1 MNFVIWGFRFH
12 GMKERIFVDK
22 TEIVAGV
29 TFGNTATRMSWK
41 ADELQE
47 ITIMKIE
54 EKKLFKKQ
62 MVEMISIRKKSQPM
76 GTPIKYEKSDEKY
89 WEGYKQQLQEF
100 CKKNRVNFVDLTKG
114 PMPPHGPAGAPQ
126 A

>member
-1 MNFVIWGFRFH
+1 MIWGFRFH
-12 GMKERIFVDK
+12 KMKERIFVDK

-29 TFGNTATRMSWK
+29 TFGNSATRMSWK

-89 WEGYKQQLQEF
+89 WEGYKKQLEEF
-100 CKKNRVNFVDLTKG
+100 CKKNRINFKDFTKG
-114 PMPPHGPAGAPQ
+114 PMPVAPGAAPQ
-126 A
+126 G

>member
-1 MNFVIWGFRFH
+1 
-12 GMKERIFVDK
+12 
-22 TEIVAGV
+22 
-29 TFGNTATRMSWK
+29 
-41 ADELQE
+41 
-47 ITIMKIE
+47 MKIE